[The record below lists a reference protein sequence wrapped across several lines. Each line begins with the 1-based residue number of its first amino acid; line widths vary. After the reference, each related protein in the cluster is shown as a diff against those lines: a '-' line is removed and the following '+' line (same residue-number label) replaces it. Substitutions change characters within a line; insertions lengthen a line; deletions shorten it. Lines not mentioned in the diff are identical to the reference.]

1 MNTNKLIPLLLG
13 ALLPFSACRE
23 TEPELP
29 GSRCRYVD
37 VAVSLAQASEAES
50 SRSIVDIQV
59 ENFQIAALFAFDA
72 ETGVLLTRTPETGGG
87 TPEPVAAFPRQRDF
101 SWSLPT
107 GVRMD
112 IYAIVNYGEMDLE
125 SYARAGLRKTEL
137 ESLRFTSGS
146 PSELKQLETAG
157 YGMPMAGIKEGVVLD
172 SYGVGLQIAVKKL
185 YAKYN
190 LYFDLSRI
198 EAEGWHVQ
206 AMHIIVE
213 NANTEVPFFV
223 ENYRQEDPG
232 KLVEY
237 DRATEEDLDEIQ
249 EGGPGH
255 AVTLY
260 MLENCQGR
268 KEGAESWKTVY
279 KDLGFQALRNCTYID
294 LAVKVNR
301 PGGEYQNLGFA
312 IYLGRTDM
320 RSDFDIVRNLFKT
333 VKIVLPGPDDPNP
346 ASHFFKFSGTESP
359 TVSPGESI
367 DLYYVTNLAREDIGV
382 SCDPSGRLTPTA
394 TTYQADADGIAT
406 GYVRLAAAADWPE
419 GAVCRVTA
427 GSAAKN
433 ATDQR
438 TVTAAWPTVLEV
450 DLAQAPRYV
459 AQAGYVKVVPRGGIV
474 RVDAEVKAGSEGI
487 LDVREAGVEGSLMHF
502 GVAGLAAGTGTV
514 VLHHFNAAGVETG
527 SQEVDLTIQA
537 PLLHFG
543 MDRYTLHLDGQE
555 TRGTLMYCQ
564 ADGTAF
570 TGAALAM
577 FDLDL
582 VKRLLF
588 PTDWLWVTGCADY
601 VDAAFLRRRDDDL
614 QQLTVP
620 VTFQISRLSYQGREL
635 TWEDGAAIG
644 RVTYSGA
651 PSANIPGAG
660 ADLDILH
667 PFASLAGKSVG
678 VIENNLPVYAAL
690 KGTAGYLDAIGCE
703 ASLALRITSYRNGR
717 TFSIDGS
724 KLSLELEL
732 PIDSEVSA
740 VFDSPEEFD
749 IACQGKKLILTA
761 KENPDSYTGY
771 GRFPLRAQVVHSQT
785 GELSSPMDA
794 GFLEIYL
801 IGAVGPY
808 IHGGGPY
815 QVGGMVVPVGNS
827 SPIEAL
833 ASPLIYIRENT
844 ATTSLSGYY
853 KGWSGSGDHIYYQ
866 AVEIDDH
873 GIDRYAE
880 NGDTS
885 YLNSYLIRAGAFP
898 IWTDV
903 MEFAFGSIFL
913 GHGCGLVTAALESG
927 GMLHAWFSEGNPAG
941 KLRHFPRGTEMD
953 DAGLSYCA
961 IVNLFGGNGVSA
973 YDLYLDI
980 RE

>member
-1 MNTNKLIPLLLG
+1 MSTNKLIPLLLG
-13 ALLPFSACRE
+13 AILPFSACRE
-23 TEPELP
+23 TEPEQPEP
-29 GSRCRYVD
+29 GCRYVE
-37 VAVSLAQASEAES
+37 VAVSLAQAEEVES

-59 ENFQIAALFAFDA
+59 ENFQKAALFAFDA
-72 ETGVLLTRTPETGGG
+72 ETGAILTRAPETGGE
-87 TPEPVAAFPRQRDF
+87 TPDPIVAFPRQRDF
-101 SWSLPT
+101 NWSLPT
-107 GVRMD
+107 GVPMD
-112 IYAIVNYGEMDLE
+112 IYAIVNYGDLDLE
-125 SYARAGLRKTEL
+125 SYAHAGLKKTDL

-146 PSELKQLETAG
+146 PTELKQLETAG
-157 YGMPMAGIKEGVVLD
+157 YGMPMAGIREGVVLD
-172 SYGVGLQIAVKKL
+172 SYGEGLQIAVKKL

-223 ENYRQEDPG
+223 ENFRQEDPG

-237 DRATEEDLDEIQ
+237 DRATENDLDEIQ

-260 MLENCQGR
+260 MLENCQGH

-312 IYLGRTDM
+312 IYLGKTDM

-333 VKIVLPGPDDPNP
+333 VKIDLPGPDDPTP
-346 ASHFFKFSGTESP
+346 ASYFFKFSGTESP
-359 TVSPGESI
+359 AVSPGESI
-367 DLYYVTNLAREDIGV
+367 DLYYVTNLAWEDIAV
-382 SCDPSGRLTPTA
+382 SCDPSGHLTPKA

-406 GYVRLAAAADWPE
+406 GYVRLLAAADLPE
-419 GAVCRVTA
+419 GATCRVTA
-427 GSAAKN
+427 GSSSKN

-438 TVTAAWPTVLEV
+438 TVTATWPTVLEV
-450 DLAQAPRYV
+450 DLAQAPQYV
-459 AQAGYVKVVPRGGIV
+459 AQAGYVKVTPRGGIV
-474 RVDAEVKAGSEGI
+474 RVDAEVKPGSEGI
-487 LDVREAGVEGSLMHF
+487 LDVRDAGVEGSLMHF
-502 GVAGLAAGTGTV
+502 GVAGLAAGTGTII
-514 VLHHFNAAGVETG
+514 LHHFNAAGVETG
-527 SQEVDLTIQA
+527 SQEVNLTIQA
-537 PLLHFG
+537 PLLRFG

-555 TRGTLMYCQ
+555 TMGMLMYCQ

-570 TGAALAM
+570 TGTPLAM

-614 QQLTVP
+614 RRLTVP
-620 VTFQISRLSYQGREL
+620 VTFQIIRLSYQGKEL
-635 TWEDGAAIG
+635 TWENGSTIG
-644 RVTYSGA
+644 QVSYSGA
-651 PSANIPGAG
+651 PSANLPYAK
-660 ADLDILH
+660 ADLDILN
-667 PFASLAGKSVG
+667 PFASLVGKSLG

-690 KGTAGYLDAIGCE
+690 KGTESYLDALGCK
-703 ASLALRITSYRNGR
+703 ASLALGITSYRNGK
-717 TFSIDGS
+717 TFFINDS

-740 VFDSPEEFD
+740 VFDSPAEFD
-749 IACQGKKLILTA
+749 ISCQGKKLILTA
-761 KENPDSYTGY
+761 KENPGSYTGY
-771 GRFPLRAQVVHSQT
+771 GRFPLRAQVVHAQT
-785 GELSSPMDA
+785 RELSSPMDA

-801 IGAVGPY
+801 IGAIGPY
-808 IHGGGPY
+808 IHGDGPY
-815 QVGGMVVPVGNS
+815 QVGGMVIPAGDS
-827 SPIEAL
+827 SPIETL
-833 ASPLIYIRENT
+833 VSPIVYIRENVT
-844 ATTSLSGYY
+844 TTSRSGYY
-853 KGWSGSGDHIYYQ
+853 RAWSGSGYNLYYQ
-866 AVEIDDH
+866 TVEIDDH
-873 GIDRYAE
+873 GIDHYAE
-880 NGDTS
+880 DGETT
-885 YLNSYLIRAGAFP
+885 YLNSYRIRTGSFP
-898 IWTDV
+898 LGTDV
-903 MEFAFGSIFL
+903 MEFAFGSIFS
-913 GHGCGLVTAALESG
+913 GHGCGIMTAAQESN
-927 GMLHAWFSEGNPAG
+927 GMLHAWFSEGYPTG
-941 KLRHFPRGTEMD
+941 KLRHFSRATEKD

-961 IVNLFGGNGVSA
+961 IVNLFGGNGGSV

>member
-1 MNTNKLIPLLLG
+1 MNTNKLTPLILG
-13 ALLPFSACRE
+13 AIIPFSACRE
-23 TEPELP
+23 TEPDQPE
-29 GSRCRYVD
+29 SHCHFVE
-37 VAVSLAQASEAES
+37 VAVSLAQAGEAES

-59 ENFQIAALFAFDA
+59 ENFQKAALFAFDA
-72 ETGVLLTRTPETGGG
+72 ETGVLLSRSPETGGG
-87 TPEPVAAFPRQRDF
+87 TPEPVVAFPRQRDF

-112 IYAIVNYGEMDLE
+112 IYAIVNYGDMDLE
-125 SYARAGLRKTEL
+125 SYARAGLKKAEL

-157 YGMPMAGIKEGVVLD
+157 YGMPMAGVKEGVVLD
-172 SYGVGLQIAVKKL
+172 SYGEGLQISVKKL

-237 DRATEEDLDEIQ
+237 DRATENDLDEIQ

-260 MLENCQGR
+260 MLENCQGH

-312 IYLGRTDM
+312 IYLGKTDM

-359 TVSPGESI
+359 AVTPGESI
-367 DLYYVTNLAREDIGV
+367 DLYYVTNLAREDITV

-406 GYVRLAAAADWPE
+406 GYIRLLAAADLPE
-419 GAVCRVTA
+419 GAACRVTA
-427 GSAAKN
+427 GSSAKN

-438 TVTAAWPTVLEV
+438 TVTATWPTVLEV
-450 DLAQAPRYV
+450 DLAQAPQYV
-459 AQAGYVKVVPRGGIV
+459 AQAGYVKVTPRGGIV
-474 RVDAEVKAGSEGI
+474 RVDAEVKPGSEGI
-487 LDVREAGVEGSLMHF
+487 LDVRNAGVEGSLMHF
-502 GVAGLAAGTGTV
+502 GVAGLAAGTGTI

-537 PLLHFG
+537 PLLRFG

-555 TRGTLMYCQ
+555 TNGMLMYCQ

-570 TGAALAM
+570 TGTALAM

-582 VKRLLF
+582 IKRLLF

-614 QQLTVP
+614 RRLTVP
-620 VTFQISRLSYQGREL
+620 VTFQITRLSYQGREL
-635 TWEDGAAIG
+635 TWEDGSTIG

-651 PSANIPGAG
+651 TSANIPYAA
-660 ADLDILH
+660 ADLDILN
-667 PFASLAGKSVG
+667 PFASLAGKSIG

-690 KGTAGYLDAIGCE
+690 KDTESYLNALGCE
-703 ASLALRITSYRNGR
+703 ASLALGITSYRNGK
-717 TFSIDGS
+717 TFSINGS

-732 PIDSEVSA
+732 PIDSGVSA
-740 VFDSPEEFD
+740 VFDSPAEFD
-749 IACQGKKLILTA
+749 ITCQGKKLILTA
-761 KENPDSYTGY
+761 KENPASYTGY
-771 GRFPLRAQVVHSQT
+771 GRFPLRAQVVHAQT
-785 GELSSPMDA
+785 GELSSPMEA

-815 QVGGMVVPVGNS
+815 QVGGMVVPTGNS
-827 SPIEAL
+827 SPIESL

-880 NGDTS
+880 AGETS

-913 GHGCGLVTAALESG
+913 GRGCGLLTAALESG
-927 GMLHAWFSEGNPAG
+927 GMLHAWFSEGYPSG
-941 KLRHFPRGTEMD
+941 KLRHFPRGAEKD

-961 IVNLFGGNGVSA
+961 IVNLFGGNGGSV